1 VTGTIAASQQ
11 LASFCDAIKER
22 LTVSEKIPSGGAR
35 VERKGSAKTALPPQF
50 KVLMH
55 NDDYTTME
63 FVVSTLEMVFR
74 KPSVEA
80 HRIMLAIHNQG
91 LGVCGIYPHEIAE
104 SKVARVH
111 SLARRAGF
119 PLKCTLEKV

>member
-1 VTGTIAASQQ
+1 MKVSQ
-11 LASFCDAIKER
+11 
-22 LTVSEKIPSGGAR
+22 EKSPSGGAR
-35 VERKGSAKTALPPQF
+35 VERKRAAKTALPPQY

-74 KPSVEA
+74 KPAAEA
-80 HRIMLAIHNQG
+80 HRIMFAIHNQG
-91 LGVCGIYPHEIAE
+91 VGVCGIYPHEIAE

-111 SLARRAGF
+111 NLARQAGF
-119 PLKCTLEKV
+119 PLKCTLEEV